1 MKRKVDYSSIR
12 GFNYTPS
19 NGVNDRDAWMHYDH
33 DLVEREMGYAES
45 LKLNSAR
52 LFLPYSCYQE
62 RGEAFLADV
71 KDFVQTAWKHGIS
84 TNPIVYF
91 GFFTSGSREAEFEK
105 VEGETMRPL
114 SKTVKDPSVWH
125 IGEEY
130 FDKLYEYIGNEEGLL
145 FWDIANEPGYTS
157 NFVTWYD
164 EEPLYNQDFRE
175 KPNMEELKEKQE
187 KTWEYIRHFCKYVKS
202 KDPDHDIGVGNIFIW
217 ETEAS
222 KTAELVDVIV
232 FHDYSATRARLRE
245 VLEMAQELSRKYN
258 KPIVDN
264 EMSCLCRGNPYD
276 MAIQLHNEYNVGWY
290 LFELMIG
297 KDMWNRVHGIFYPD
311 GTVRDPSIP
320 AAILGF
326 FRNRS
331 ETAIAEDVNQENYLD
346 RAILYCD
353 RVLMKCRQNS
363 SFNHEN
369 DIFEALEVCEFIANL
384 LEAGELV
391 PMNYPPTAKIEN
403 FRRQQNPNREE
414 VLDYM
419 LELLE
424 IFKKSSRYVKESASL
439 KELRI

>member
-1 MKRKVDYSSIR
+1 
-12 GFNYTPS
+12 
-19 NGVNDRDAWMHYDH
+19 MHGT
-33 DLVEREMGYAES
+33 E
-45 LKLNSAR
+45 
-52 LFLPYSCYQE
+52 
-62 RGEAFLADV
+62 
-71 KDFVQTAWKHGIS
+71 TA
-84 TNPIVYF
+84 
-91 GFFTSGSREAEFEK
+91 
-105 VEGETMRPL
+105 
-114 SKTVKDPSVWH
+114 
-125 IGEEY
+125 
-130 FDKLYEYIGNEEGLL
+130 
-145 FWDIANEPGYTS
+145 
-157 NFVTWYD
+157 VTWYD

-175 KPNMEELKEKQE
+175 KPDMKELKEKQE
-187 KTWEYIRHFCKYVKS
+187 KTWEYIRHFCKYVKE

-245 VLEMAQELSRKYN
+245 VLEMAHELSKKYN

-276 MAIQLHNEYNVGWY
+276 MAIQLHNEYKVGWY

-403 FRRQQNPNREE
+403 FRRQQTPNREE

-424 IFKKSSRYVKESASL
+424 IFKKSTRYVKESASL